1 MPNCY
6 ILNIILRLEA
16 ENGSR
21 FVVQWLKDLRR
32 EMIGSCI
39 KELLKSISR
48 TPNFQIASHYF
59 DFSCFL
65 RLLTGLAG
73 EWRRV
78 DITINGAQQRGVIC
92 CLWVRNNCCDD
103 MQTLVSPLQ
112 LSDKIAGSESSRLL
126 CGTDSQN
133 GVGGL
138 ESADGAS
145 TNQEMSITS
154 SRCGKE
160 VLPADTETA

>member
-1 MPNCY
+1 M
-6 ILNIILRLEA
+6 
-16 ENGSR
+16 
-21 FVVQWLKDLRR
+21 VQRLKDLTR

-48 TPNFQIASHYF
+48 TSKFQITCHYF
-59 DFSCFL
+59 DFAGFL
-65 RLLTGLAG
+65 RLLTGLDG
-73 EWRRV
+73 EWRRA
-78 DITINGAQQRGVIC
+78 DIVINGAQQRGVIF

-138 ESADGAS
+138 GAS
-145 TNQEMSITS
+145 ANQEMSIAS
-154 SRCGKE
+154 SRCGRE

>member
-1 MPNCY
+1 MVISHLFCFCPS
-6 ILNIILRLEA
+6 
-16 ENGSR
+16 ENLPS
-21 FVVQWLKDLRR
+21 DLRR

-48 TPNFQIASHYF
+48 TSNFQITCRYF

-65 RLLTGLAG
+65 RLLTGLAR

-78 DITINGAQQRGVIC
+78 DIAINGAQQRGVIC

-112 LSDKIAGSESSRLL
+112 LSDKIAGCGSSRLL

-145 TNQEMSITS
+145 ANQEMSIAS
-154 SRCGKE
+154 SRCARE
-160 VLPADTETA
+160 VLPADTKTM

>member
-1 MPNCY
+1 MLNCY
-6 ILNIILRLEA
+6 IVDIILRLEA
-16 ENGSR
+16 ESGSR
-21 FVVQWLKDLRR
+21 LVVQWLKDLRR

-39 KELLKSISR
+39 KELFSSISR
-48 TPNFQIASHYF
+48 TPNFQITCHYF
-59 DFSCFL
+59 DCAGFL
-65 RLLTGLAG
+65 RLLTGLAR

-78 DITINGAQQRGVIC
+78 DIVINGPQQRGVIC
-92 CLWVRNNCCDD
+92 CLWVRNNCCDE

-138 ESADGAS
+138 GAS
-145 TNQEMSITS
+145 ANQEMSIAS
-154 SRCGKE
+154 SRCGGE
-160 VLPADTETA
+160 VLPAATETA

>member
-1 MPNCY
+1 
-6 ILNIILRLEA
+6 
-16 ENGSR
+16 
-21 FVVQWLKDLRR
+21 
-32 EMIGSCI
+32 MIGSCI

-48 TPNFQIASHYF
+48 TPNFQIASRYF

-145 TNQEMSITS
+145 ANQEMSIAS
-154 SRCGKE
+154 SRCGRE